1 MCDNAIEKTPPASEE
16 VTFFDTLIDGMMTS
30 AEDVTGLLLKCVHGG
45 EKPSGASAAAS
56 ADDADHDHDH
66 GDDHHAKAAADSF
79 SNYFTRIFFG
89 DAPQTGAAGATSAT
103 GGSDADED
111 KDEDVCTAD
120 STFSSFGG
128 VTIGSDMSAGV
139 VKTEKKD
146 NGDTVQSR
154 LTVTAGLTYR
164 EQTRTTNP
172 KGKLVEESDSSKAVD
187 GSAWSTSV
195 KYNEAGKVTERSH
208 SFEED
213 DWSGFSTT
221 VKYNAD
227 GSVSITRDVLSYHL
241 GEYSESYSFAKKE
254 IKDAQAQLGKDLQKH
269 DLLTKLGNGDA
280 AMGLLVLKDLGD
292 GDVTKGL
299 AVLKRF
305 GTTNEAAVERL
316 LTFGSGSAQEAVQRF
331 VRVGTTIDKSI
342 TLLEKFGEGNLEKGM
357 WRLEQLGGIKGNAG
371 KGISVIEDLHKG
383 YDFEAAL
390 QNLIALAKA
399 NGGSSVDDGIKFIQS
414 LGRGNGAEGA
424 KAARCLGDGDAKV
437 CITHARILSGTDA
450 REGFNILI
458 NELGK
463 RYGVK
468 HVADSLKRLNK
479 DGTVAGGLDSA
490 TQYGGGIC
498 RNGVCSLND
507 LGVDRDGEKD
517 LNVGIDTV
525 FSLYPNPNPG
535 QIVDPQ
541 AALTY
546 ARTSYG
552 TKNDEDGHLVEDC
565 NCVTRTLLTTTKDN
579 KGTVSGAD
587 VKASIE
593 SLSATKDLK
602 DGEAVLR
609 SASDNN
615 LISEGVEGVMSVS
628 DDDSFLSGVN
638 NLKSASDDGTVRN
651 GIDQVRGFSNDGKS
665 FKGGAA
671 NIEHVNPT
679 GTHAAN
685 ISEVK
690 AFADPD
696 KDGVR
701 KFSGGSFNLRNLNLE
716 KSITENIDEVIL
728 TGDKGPDGKQTFAGG
743 RQNLELVNPKQ
754 TISQN
759 IQEIVKLDDPDA
771 EGKRDYTGGRRN
783 LESIGPNQKTSEN
796 ITEVIAM
803 ADKDATGEK
812 TFGSGRDNIQG
823 IYPDRPISS
832 NIQSI
837 IAASDVGPDGSKSF
851 GGGRRN
857 IERINP
863 DAPISVNTREIGKFS
878 DAKTEEGDFD
888 GGIVNLQ
895 SVNPKKTIG
904 QNIDS
909 VKAASD
915 RGPTGERTF
924 VGGRS
929 NIERVNPDAP
939 ISENI
944 QEIIK
949 FGNRPRKTGEAD
961 PSFDS
966 GVRNLASVNPAKEIG
981 SNIDT
986 VIAFSDDVD
995 TGHGWQHLFRG
1006 GRENLERVN
1015 YNGTI
1020 EENIQSVIAFGNK
1033 GWDGVKTFD
1042 TAIDNL
1048 HAIGPKEQLSHNID
1062 TVIAFSDKG
1071 TSSTSTGFAALD
1083 ALVGGAVI
1091 AARAVGSAQSD
1102 GRTFDGGRR
1111 NLEMVD
1117 PNGSI
1122 GENIQKVAG
1131 FSDKSNS
1138 TFADGARSLVTF
1150 SSGDVSSGIR
1160 NVLSMSD
1167 EHSFTDGTSNVRRV
1181 GDGSIEHG
1189 IENIMRLGGSMSP
1202 DPQQS
1207 AGNQAARALLDMLI
1221 PGLGSAV
1228 NAVASAQ
1235 QKPTG
1240 DVAAGIAALKAAGDG
1255 SIDKG
1260 IDAVIAFGDKPGA
1273 KSFESG
1279 LTNLMALGVSE
1290 PVQIQAMAIA
1300 GSGRLADGL
1309 QRIQQYGGFEK
1320 LSRDFDGDLISGAQ
1334 YLRKQHDGETT
1345 SAPMAALQPGVA
1357 QQVSLQSRTA
1367 AVASTNTANATVA
1380 NANVAAPRVA
1390 REETEEER
1398 RLAYG
1403 HRPVYAPPTVTASV
1417 SSTTENANP
1426 NLINVSRV
1434 LARLSDVS
1442 QAPGFSAPVSN
1453 RGGAGVVS
1461 SAGTIAARPMP
1472 GSESPT
1478 ALLRQLEASV
1488 DVSRS
1493 SYTAATPAP
1502 GARLAGA
1509 VAADAALHGNLNAN
1523 PRLGAGFVGTANSL
1537 AVSNHAA
1544 MVHMVT
1550 DSRNISGA
1558 VSAYQFALNMQKSAQ
1573 LVEAAVTRVN
1583 ANAGIFDGKYVKGQ
1597 EVATTSGAVNGGTK
1611 SLNSVIIALAINGAG
1626 GQMPG
1631 QFTDVRISR
1640 QYPVRG
1646 GIVEAGGKTQQFVF
1660 TGRLGLRPGKK
1671 LALIGP
1677 EIALAA
1683 LLISAGVARVRGA
1696 EAIADHLIAADEM
1709 VLHDTDPDAQ
1719 SQVRKYEPRIRP
1731 TWLVR
1736 SNEDLGVLAD
1746 HLFHDARLGWLI
1758 ADLNLGNASEMFDGQ
1773 KRIVELRVRQKIELP
1788 VWQDIVE
1795 FHKLRVEFHASD
1807 LVTVV
1812 TETAIDQELMQLTL
1826 APVIGIAGAPAVAP
1840 AAALAKVADAPAA
1853 ALVSSAPAS
1862 AKVYALPSLN
1872 AARLSESA
1880 SRLAASAKT
1889 ALAASRKTA
1898 LLVTGKSVSYLGTK
1912 QDPTAVATV
1921 TDLVHALN

>member
-66 GDDHHAKAAADSF
+66 DDDHHAKAAADSF

-89 DAPQTGAAGATSAT
+89 DAPQTGAAGNTAAT

-172 KGKLVEESDSSKAVD
+172 KGTLVEESDSSKAVD

-254 IKDAQAQLGKDLQKH
+254 IKDAQAQLGKDSQKH

-552 TKNDEDGHLVEDC
+552 TKKDEDGHLVEDC

-587 VKASIE
+587 VKSSIE
-593 SLSATKDLK
+593 SLSATKDLR

-615 LISEGVEGVMSVS
+615 LISEGVDGVMSVS
-628 DDDSFLSGVN
+628 DDDSFVSGVN

-754 TISQN
+754 TIRQN

-878 DAKTEEGDFD
+878 DAKTAEGDFD

-895 SVNPKKTIG
+895 SVNPKKNIS

-915 RGPTGERTF
+915 RGPAGERTF

-961 PSFDS
+961 PTFDG
-966 GVRNLASVNPAKEIG
+966 GVRNLASVNPAQEIG
-981 SNIDT
+981 SNIDA
-986 VIAFSDDVD
+986 VIAFSDDID

-1033 GWDGVKTFD
+1033 GADGVKTFD

-1071 TSSTSTGFAALD
+1071 TSVTSGTSGTGAGVAALD
-1083 ALVGGAVI
+1083 AV
-1091 AARAVGSAQSD
+1091 
-1102 GRTFDGGRR
+1102 GRTFDGGRI

-1117 PNGSI
+1117 PNSSI
-1122 GENIQKVAG
+1122 GENITKVAG

-1150 SSGDVSSGIR
+1150 SNGEISNGIR

-1167 EHSFTDGTSNVRRV
+1167 ERSFTDGTGNIRRV

-1207 AGNQAARALLDMLI
+1207 AGNQAARALLDMLV

-1228 NAVASAQ
+1228 NAAASAQ
-1235 QKPTG
+1235 PKPAG
-1240 DVAAGIAALKAAGDG
+1240 DAAAGIAALRAAGDG
-1255 SIDKG
+1255 SIEKG
-1260 IDAVIAFGDKPGA
+1260 IEAVIALGDKPGA

-1334 YLRKQHDGETT
+1334 YLRKQHEGETTT
-1345 SAPMAALQPGVA
+1345 SAPMAALRPGTA
-1357 QQVSLQSRTA
+1357 QQVVAPVLSANAAA
-1367 AVASTNTANATVA
+1367 AVSAAATVGAAATANTAIAD
-1380 NANVAAPRVA
+1380 AARA
-1390 REETEEER
+1390 QASREETDEER
-1398 RLAYG
+1398 RLDYG
-1403 HRPVYAPPTVTASV
+1403 RRPVYAPPTVTASSS
-1417 SSTTENANP
+1417 SSTAFETANSNP
-1426 NLINVSRV
+1426 INVNRV
-1434 LARLSDVS
+1434 LARLSDAS
-1442 QAPGFSAPVSN
+1442 QPAGLTATSTHGAAVVPTAATNGRPV
-1453 RGGAGVVS
+1453 
-1461 SAGTIAARPMP
+1461 TPI
-1472 GSESPT
+1472 SESPT
-1478 ALLRQLEASV
+1478 ALLRQLEAST
-1488 DVSRS
+1488 DVSHSARLLGTTFS
-1493 SYTAATPAP
+1493 SFAP
-1502 GARLAGA
+1502 GARFAGA

-1523 PRLGAGFVGTANSL
+1523 PRLNSL
-1537 AVSNHAA
+1537 AVGTHAA
-1544 MVHMVT
+1544 MVHMVA

-1573 LVEAAVTRVN
+1573 LVEAAVTGVN

-1597 EVATTSGAVNGGTK
+1597 EIATNSGALSTAGNK
-1611 SLNSVIIALAINGAG
+1611 SLNSLVITLAINGG
-1626 GQMPG
+1626 GQIPG

-1646 GIVEAGGKTQQFVF
+1646 CSVDAGVKTQQLVF

-1696 EAIADHLIAADEM
+1696 EAVADHLIAADEM

-1758 ADLNLGNASEMFDGQ
+1758 ADLNQGNTCEMFDGH

-1795 FHKLRVEFHASD
+1795 FHKLRIEFHTKD

-1812 TETAIDQELMQLTL
+1812 TETAVDQELMQLTL
-1826 APVIGIAGAPAVAP
+1826 APVIGIASAAPVSAP
-1840 AAALAKVADAPAA
+1840 T
-1853 ALVSSAPAS
+1853 LVSSAPAS

-1872 AARLSESA
+1872 AARLAESA

-1889 ALAASRKTA
+1889 ALAASRKAA
-1898 LLVTGKSVSYLGTK
+1898 LVVTGKSVSNLGTK

-1921 TDLVHALN
+1921 TDLVHAR

>member
-16 VTFFDTLIDGMMTS
+16 VTFFDTLIDGMVTS

-56 ADDADHDHDH
+56 ADDADHYHD
-66 GDDHHAKAAADSF
+66 DDHHAKAAADSF

-89 DAPQTGAAGATSAT
+89 DAPQTDAVVSTAA
-103 GGSDADED
+103 D
-111 KDEDVCTAD
+111 KDDKDDVCTAD

-128 VTIGSDMSAGV
+128 VTIGRDMSAGV

-146 NGDTVQSR
+146 NGDSVQSR

-172 KGKLVEESDSSKAVD
+172 KGKVVEESDSSKAVD

-195 KYNEAGKVTERSH
+195 KYNEAGKVAERSH

-221 VKYNAD
+221 VKYSAD
-227 GSVSITRDVLSYHL
+227 GGAFVMRDVLSYHL
-241 GEYSESYSFAKKE
+241 GEYSESFSFTKQE
-254 IKDAQAQLGKDLQKH
+254 IKDAQALLGKDSQKH

-292 GDVTKGL
+292 GDVTKSL

-305 GTTNEAAVERL
+305 GSTNEAAVERL
-316 LTFGSGSAQEAVQRF
+316 LSFGSGSAQEAVQRF
-331 VRVGTTIDKSI
+331 IRIGTTIDNAM

-424 KAARCLGDGDAKV
+424 RAARCLGDGDAKV

-450 REGFNILI
+450 REGFHILI

-490 TQYGGGIC
+490 TQYGGGVC
-498 RNGVCSLND
+498 RNGVCSLYD
-507 LGVDRDGEKD
+507 LGVGRDGEKD

-541 AALTY
+541 AALAY

-552 TKNDEDGHLVEDC
+552 THKNEDGHLVEDC
-565 NCVTRTLLTTTKDN
+565 HCVTRTLLATTKDDT
-579 KGTVSGAD
+579 GTVSGAE
-587 VKASIE
+587 VKSFIE

-671 NIEHVNPT
+671 NIEHVNPA

-685 ISEVK
+685 IDEVK

-696 KDGVR
+696 QEGVR

-759 IQEIVKLDDPDA
+759 IQEIAKLDDPDA
-771 EGKRDYTGGRRN
+771 QGKRDYTGGRRN
-783 LESIGPNQKTSEN
+783 LESIGPNKKTSEN

-803 ADKDATGEK
+803 ADKDAAGDK
-812 TFGSGRDNIQG
+812 TFGSGRNNIQG

-863 DAPISVNTREIGKFS
+863 DAPISANTREIGKFS

-895 SVNPKKTIG
+895 SVNPKKNIG

-924 VGGRS
+924 V
-929 NIERVNPDAP
+929 
-939 ISENI
+939 
-944 QEIIK
+944 
-949 FGNRPRKTGEAD
+949 
-961 PSFDS
+961 
-966 GVRNLASVNPAKEIG
+966 
-981 SNIDT
+981 
-986 VIAFSDDVD
+986 
-995 TGHGWQHLFRG
+995 G

-1020 EENIQSVIAFGNK
+1020 EENIQSVIAFGNQ
-1033 GWDGVKTFD
+1033 GTDGVKTFD

-1071 TSSTSTGFAALD
+1071 TSGTPTGFAVLD

-1091 AARAVGSAQSD
+1091 AARAGGSAQSD

-1122 GENIQKVAG
+1122 GENIRKVAG
-1131 FSDKSNS
+1131 FSDKADS

-1150 SSGDVSSGIR
+1150 SDGDVSSGIR

-1167 EHSFTDGTSNVRRV
+1167 DRSFTDGTSNVRRV
-1181 GDGSIEHG
+1181 GDGSIDHG
-1189 IENIMRLGGSMSP
+1189 IESIMRLGGSMSP
-1202 DPQQS
+1202 DPQQL
-1207 AGNQAARALLDMLI
+1207 AGNQAARALLDMLM

-1228 NAVASAQ
+1228 NAAASTQ
-1235 QKPTG
+1235 QKPSSDAAAG
-1240 DVAAGIAALKAAGDG
+1240 VAALRAAGDG
-1255 SIDKG
+1255 SIEKG
-1260 IDAVIAFGDKPGA
+1260 IEAVIAFGDKPGA

-1279 LTNLMALGVSE
+1279 MTNLMALGVNE
-1290 PVQIQAMAIA
+1290 PAQIQAMAIA

-1309 QRIQQYGGFEK
+1309 QRIQQYDGFEK

-1334 YLRKQHDGETT
+1334 YLRKQHEGETTT
-1345 SAPMAALQPGVA
+1345 SAPMAALQPGAA
-1357 QQVSLQSRTA
+1357 QQVA
-1367 AVASTNTANATVA
+1367 AQQIAAQTRAANAAATANATA
-1380 NANVAAPRVA
+1380 NAVATASAAAADAAKARAV
-1390 REETEEER
+1390 REETDEER
-1398 RLAYG
+1398 RLANG
-1403 HRPVYAPPTVTASV
+1403 RRPAYAPPTVTASV
-1417 SSTTENANP
+1417 SSAVENANP
-1426 NLINVSRV
+1426 NPINVSRV
-1434 LARLSDVS
+1434 LARLSDGY
-1442 QAPGFSAPVSN
+1442 QPAGFTATFTHGTAAVPT
-1453 RGGAGVVS
+1453 
-1461 SAGTIAARPMP
+1461 AGTPA
-1472 GSESPT
+1472 SESPT
-1478 ALLRQLEASV
+1478 ALLRQLEAST
-1488 DVSRS
+1488 DVSHSARLLGTTFAS
-1493 SYTAATPAP
+1493 FAS
-1502 GARLAGA
+1502 GARFAGA
-1509 VAADAALHGNLNAN
+1509 VAADAALHGSLNAN
-1523 PRLGAGFVGTANSL
+1523 PRLGGGVVGTANSL
-1537 AVSNHAA
+1537 AVATHAA
-1544 MVHMVT
+1544 MVHMVA

-1558 VSAYQFALNMQKSAQ
+1558 VSAYQFALNLQKSAQ

-1597 EVATTSGAVNGGTK
+1597 EIANNPGALSTAGK
-1611 SLNSVIIALAINGAG
+1611 QLNSVIIALAINGG
-1626 GQMPG
+1626 GQIPG
-1631 QFTDVRISR
+1631 QVTDVRISR

-1646 GIVEAGGKTQQFVF
+1646 GIVDPGGRTQQLVF
-1660 TGRLGLRPGKK
+1660 TGRLGLRSGKK

-1683 LLISAGVARVRGA
+1683 LLISAGVARVRGGA
-1696 EAIADHLIAADEM
+1696 EGVAEKGGQLTINADHLIAAEEM

-1719 SQVRKYEPRIRP
+1719 LQVRKYEPRIRP

-1758 ADLNLGNASEMFDGQ
+1758 ADLNRGNTSEMFDGQ

-1788 VWQDIVE
+1788 VWQDIVD
-1795 FHKLRVEFHASD
+1795 FHKLRIEFHTKD

-1826 APVIGIAGAPAVAP
+1826 APVICIA
-1840 AAALAKVADAPAA
+1840 
-1853 ALVSSAPAS
+1853 SAPAPVAARV
-1862 AKVYALPSLN
+1862 AKAFMTGPATARVYATRN
-1872 AARLSESA
+1872 RNVAHRADAA
-1880 SRLAASAKT
+1880 SRLAPSAR
-1889 ALAASRKTA
+1889 A
-1898 LLVTGKSVSYLGTK
+1898 TK

-1921 TDLVHALN
+1921 TSLDPVFA

>member
-1 MCDNAIEKTPPASEE
+1 MCDNAIDKTPPASEE
-16 VTFFDTLIDGMMTS
+16 VTFFDTLIDGMVTS
-30 AEDVTGLLLKCVHGG
+30 AEDVTGLLLNCVHGG

-56 ADDADHDHDH
+56 AADADHDHD
-66 GDDHHAKAAADSF
+66 DHAKAAADSF

-89 DAPQTGAAGATSAT
+89 DAPQIGAAGSTAAAT
-103 GGSDADED
+103 GGSDSDDD
-111 KDEDVCTAD
+111 KDEVCTVD
-120 STFSSFGG
+120 SPFSSFGG

-172 KGKLVEESDSSKAVD
+172 KGKVVEESDSSKAVD

-195 KYNEAGKVTERSH
+195 KYNEAGKVAERSH

-227 GSVSITRDVLSYHL
+227 GSASITRDVLSYHL
-241 GEYSESYSFAKKE
+241 GEYSESYSFTKKE
-254 IKDAQAQLGKDLQKH
+254 IKDAQALLGKDSQKH

-331 VRVGTTIDKSI
+331 VRIGTAIDKAM

-424 KAARCLGDGDAKV
+424 RAARCLGDGDAKV

-490 TQYGGGIC
+490 TQYGGGVC

-507 LGVDRDGEKD
+507 LGVGRDGEKD

-541 AALTY
+541 AALAY

-552 TKNDEDGHLVEDC
+552 THKDEDGHLVEDC
-565 NCVTRTLLTTTKDN
+565 HCVTRTLLTTTKDN
-579 KGTVSGAD
+579 KGTVSGAE
-587 VKASIE
+587 VKSSIE
-593 SLSATKDLK
+593 NLSATKDLK

-671 NIEHVNPT
+671 NIEHVNPA

-685 ISEVK
+685 IDEVK

-696 KDGVR
+696 KEGMR

-771 EGKRDYTGGRRN
+771 QGKRDYTGGRRN
-783 LESIGPNQKTSEN
+783 LESIGPNKKTSEN

-803 ADKDATGEK
+803 ADKDAAGDK
-812 TFGSGRDNIQG
+812 TFGSGRNNIQG

-863 DAPISVNTREIGKFS
+863 DAPISANTREIGKFS

-895 SVNPKKTIG
+895 SVNPKKSIG

-961 PSFDS
+961 PTFDG

-986 VIAFSDDVD
+986 VIAFSDDID
-995 TGHGWQHLFRG
+995 TGHGAQHLFRG

-1033 GWDGVKTFD
+1033 GADGVKTFD

-1048 HAIGPKEQLSHNID
+1048 HAIGPKEQLSQNID

-1071 TSSTSTGFAALD
+1071 TSGT
-1083 ALVGGAVI
+1083 
-1091 AARAVGSAQSD
+1091 AQSG

-1131 FSDKSNS
+1131 FSDKADS
-1138 TFADGARSLVTF
+1138 TFADGVRSLVTF
-1150 SSGDVSSGIR
+1150 SNGDVSSGIK

-1167 EHSFTDGTSNVRRV
+1167 ERSFTDGTSNVRRV
-1181 GDGSIEHG
+1181 GDGSIDHG

-1207 AGNQAARALLDMLI
+1207 AGNQAARALLDMLM

-1228 NAVASAQ
+1228 NAVPSTQ

-1320 LSRDFDGDLISGAQ
+1320 LSRDFEGDLISGAQ

-1345 SAPMAALQPGVA
+1345 SAPMAALQPGAA
-1357 QQVSLQSRTA
+1357 QQVSLQ
-1367 AVASTNTANATVA
+1367 

-1426 NLINVSRV
+1426 NLINVNRV

-1442 QAPGFSAPVSN
+1442 QAPGFNAPVSS
-1453 RGGAGVVS
+1453 RGGSGVVS
-1461 SAGTIAARPMP
+1461 SVGTIAARPMP

-1488 DVSRS
+1488 DVSRTS
-1493 SYTAATPAP
+1493 ITAATHAP

-1550 DSRNISGA
+1550 DSRSISGA

-1583 ANAGIFDGKYVKGQ
+1583 ANAGIFDGKYIKGQ
-1597 EVATTSGAVNGGTK
+1597 EVATTSAALNGGSK

-1646 GIVEAGGKTQQFVF
+1646 GIAEAGGKTQQLVF

-1696 EAIADHLIAADEM
+1696 EAIAEKGGQLTINADHLIAADEM

-1758 ADLNLGNASEMFDGQ
+1758 ADLNLGNTSEMFDGQ

-1795 FHKLRVEFHASD
+1795 FHKLRIEFHASD

-1826 APVIGIAGAPAVAP
+1826 APVIGIAGAAAVAP
-1840 AAALAKVADAPAA
+1840 AAALAKVVDAPAP

-1872 AARLSESA
+1872 AARLAESA

-1889 ALAASRKTA
+1889 ALAASRKAA
-1898 LLVTGKSVSYLGTK
+1898 LVVTGKSVSNLGTK